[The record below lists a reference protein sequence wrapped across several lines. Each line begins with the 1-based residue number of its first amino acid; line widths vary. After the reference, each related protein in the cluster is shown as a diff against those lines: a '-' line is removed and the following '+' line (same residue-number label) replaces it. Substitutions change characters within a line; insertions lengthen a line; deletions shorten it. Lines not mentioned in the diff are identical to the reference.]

1 MVLLPAS
8 LAGGVVAALLYC
20 QHKAVLE
27 ILLITHPVNVD
38 TRVANSLYANQSGR
52 RARWEMRD
60 EMENVING
68 NICPGTECHTCDIT

>member
-1 MVLLPAS
+1 MPAS

-52 RARWEMRD
+52 RARWEMRWRMLSMVTSVLALSATHVTSPD
-60 EMENVING
+60 R
-68 NICPGTECHTCDIT
+68 